1 MLQQKNVVLA
11 IIAVLVSVCVGYAC
25 WQACNPD
32 THEVSC
38 ESDLLQFS
46 LEQTCGGT
54 EPGASDNPFAL

>member
-1 MLQQKNVVLA
+1 MLRQKNVVLA
-11 IIAVLVSVCVGYAC
+11 IIAVLVALPLLYAC
-25 WQACNPD
+25 WQICNPD

-46 LEQTCGGT
+46 LQETCGGT